1 MEINI
6 QSTVSSCT
14 EFLDEQGERR
24 EVSVV
29 ISPLKVSSDD
39 SQNRIKVITG
49 CNLWKACFNGDC
61 YFSIKA
67 RSSKRQ

>member
-1 MEINI
+1 MDINI

-14 EFLDEQGERR
+14 EFRNELGEPR

-29 ISPLKVSSDD
+29 ISPIRVVSDD
-39 SQNRIKVITG
+39 SQNKIKVITG

-61 YFSIKA
+61 YLSIKA
-67 RSSKRQ
+67 RSSKR